1 MVLSKS
7 FRVWRKYKPR
17 SVLLESRDVPDH
29 VLLFESDVIASL
41 SKQISFFKAPSMII
55 SPSTPLPAPVEVE
68 ILKKEAYTDSI
79 SAYGTLGVLVLEYE
93 QTPIQYLVLV
103 TGCQSVG
110 KIKDAEVFRLTQAT
124 FIPLNQRAKMEYVQ
138 EVGKLLA
145 SGQFYFAHPS
155 FGASFDLLSC
165 AQKQGQ
171 DQPHF
176 YW

>member
-1 MVLSKS
+1 M
-7 FRVWRKYKPR
+7 
-17 SVLLESRDVPDH
+17 
-29 VLLFESDVIASL
+29 
-41 SKQISFFKAPSMII
+41 
-55 SPSTPLPAPVEVE
+55 PLPPTAPVEVE
-68 ILKKEAYTDSI
+68 ILKKEAYSDSI
-79 SAYGTLGVLVLEYE
+79 SAYGTLGVLVLDSEE
-93 QTPIQYLVLV
+93 TPIQYLVLV

-124 FIPLNQRAKMEYVQ
+124 FVPLSRKAKMEYVL

-155 FGASFDLLSC
+155 FGATFDLLTC
-165 AQKQGQ
+165 AQKQGL